1 MIKYLTSFI
10 LGVISITSFAQQNT
24 EVKGKIVD
32 SKNQISLPGAT
43 VILTNLQDTLYQK
56 GTVTNQTGD
65 FNLNVKRGN
74 YSIKISFIGYKDI
87 EKQIKLEKIEYNLG
101 VYKLIENNEVLKEVK
116 IVKNL
121 PPTKQKGDTTVFNP
135 DAYKVNPDA
144 SAEELLSKMPGFYSN
159 DGKLMAQGKEVK
171 EVLVD
176 GKKFFGNNVD
186 QALETIP
193 NDVIKNIE
201 LYDYKSDK
209 EKLSGFK
216 DKEKNKTINIVTNK
230 KKNKMIFGRITG
242 GIGNGKKFAVNGT
255 INQFTDNNRITV
267 SAKSKNVNAP
277 LRLKVKN
284 TISRVL
290 NGNKIQRDNIGF
302 NFNTKSKK
310 GDALS
315 ANYNFSN
322 TNSENKSN
330 SLRTY
335 TSNPLIGQKMATDN
349 FSKNDRINHNLNLYY
364 QMFSNP
370 KQQIYLNT
378 SAGFYD
384 SNMNRHST
392 SETQK
397 DNLFLNSS
405 DNINR
410 NDSKNYRVNQGVN
423 IMRNLNDKGRSL
435 SLYGD
440 LSFSK
445 SEQDGKQLSETK
457 NKDKKVSQSI
467 NQIFDGTKK
476 NMSIAFEVSLS
487 EKINETSNLSL
498 GYGYTIQKEKN
509 NKKSYNYNS
518 ESKTYSNLDKLTS
531 NQFENTTTDHTGRL
545 SYDIEKEKHRISFG
559 TDLQFTNLKNKEKFP
574 STFTVDKN
582 YFAILPSASYTY
594 NINDNKHLSV
604 YYRMGANNP
613 SARNLQELLN
623 ISNPLYVSM
632 GNSNLKQAFVN
643 DIMFFYNASNME
655 KASFTSIYIS
665 AAKINNT
672 VAQKT
677 IVAKNDTLING
688 EYLLPS
694 GGQFS
699 QPINLNG
706 EYNLSLRATYSMPVN
721 KIKSKLNT
729 TSSINYTHTP
739 TLVNNKKSFT
749 NSFNLNQEFS
759 LNSNLSEKLDFTLA
773 SKTEYFKTKNSESS
787 YSASEFVSQTSSL
800 GFYWN
805 FYKNFNLRTNAS
817 NIFKKSYDTKKVENN
832 WLINIG
838 IASKVFKNKR
848 GEISLVAYDILNS
861 KSSRKHSVRELYT
874 VDSYTNKLDRF
885 FMLSFSY
892 KIRNGKSSKRNAT
905 LN

>member
-1 MIKYLTSFI
+1 
-10 LGVISITSFAQQNT
+10 
-24 EVKGKIVD
+24 
-32 SKNQISLPGAT
+32 
-43 VILTNLQDTLYQK
+43 
-56 GTVTNQTGD
+56 
-65 FNLNVKRGN
+65 
-74 YSIKISFIGYKDI
+74 
-87 EKQIKLEKIEYNLG
+87 
-101 VYKLIENNEVLKEVK
+101 
-116 IVKNL
+116 
-121 PPTKQKGDTTVFNP
+121 
-135 DAYKVNPDA
+135 
-144 SAEELLSKMPGFYSN
+144 
-159 DGKLMAQGKEVK
+159 
-171 EVLVD
+171 
-176 GKKFFGNNVD
+176 
-186 QALETIP
+186 
-193 NDVIKNIE
+193 
-201 LYDYKSDK
+201 
-209 EKLSGFK
+209 
-216 DKEKNKTINIVTNK
+216 
-230 KKNKMIFGRITG
+230 
-242 GIGNGKKFAVNGT
+242 
-255 INQFTDNNRITV
+255 
-267 SAKSKNVNAP
+267 
-277 LRLKVKN
+277 
-284 TISRVL
+284 
-290 NGNKIQRDNIGF
+290 
-302 NFNTKSKK
+302 
-310 GDALS
+310 
-315 ANYNFSN
+315 
-322 TNSENKSN
+322 
-330 SLRTY
+330 
-335 TSNPLIGQKMATDN
+335 
-349 FSKNDRINHNLNLYY
+349 
-364 QMFSNP
+364 
-370 KQQIYLNT
+370 
-378 SAGFYD
+378 
-384 SNMNRHST
+384 
-392 SETQK
+392 
-397 DNLFLNSS
+397 
-405 DNINR
+405 
-410 NDSKNYRVNQGVN
+410 
-423 IMRNLNDKGRSL
+423 MRNLNDKGRSL